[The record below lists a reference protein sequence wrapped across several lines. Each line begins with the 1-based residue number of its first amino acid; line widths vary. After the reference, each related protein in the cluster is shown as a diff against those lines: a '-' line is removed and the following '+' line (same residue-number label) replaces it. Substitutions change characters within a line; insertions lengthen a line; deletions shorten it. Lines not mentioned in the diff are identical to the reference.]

1 VTDISLPA
9 VLAVAGTSPAT
20 MVVFVVYILGV
31 FLLAALS
38 HRVLARSSFLGE
50 YFLGSRT
57 LGTWTLAFTFAATS
71 ASGGSFGGFP
81 SLIYSHGWVLALW
94 IGSYMVFPLTAMGLL
109 GKRLNQ
115 VARKS
120 GAITIPDVFRDRFES
135 TAAGLLASCAII
147 LFTMCFLVAQ
157 FKLGALIIEDTF
169 NISFRFSYEISLMV
183 FAAIVVFYTAYGGF
197 RAVVWTDVMQG
208 VVMGVGVVLLIP
220 IVVSRSGGLDKT
232 THSVHQQLPT
242 AVTSVRGPG
251 GEKGTFNDLAFR
263 SLREPHPTAV
273 LYVHPGSA
281 NAPLTIGERSAAGGT
296 AETVEVSLATGA
308 RGEVVSTANDVKR
321 AVEAHSVWGPALEVV
336 IPYRNDKIVTEH
348 GTKVHKGATGVI
360 WFPEERRQYNFA
372 FIRGEEFVFG
382 PGRKNDGKPFHP
394 LGMIVS
400 FFFFFAIVAVG
411 QPSCMLRLMAFKD
424 SRTLKRSML
433 TVTVVYAL
441 IYMPL
446 VFVVMAARPELPL
459 LTPEDADRSIVLIA
473 TRLVADMGLGFQIL
487 GAIFIAAPFAAVMST
502 VDSLLLMISSGVVR
516 DIYQRTINPHVSD
529 QTVKRASYTT
539 TVVVGLLV
547 AILASRPPDFLQ
559 SIIVFVAGGFG
570 STFVAAMLLGL
581 FWKRT
586 TRQGAL
592 AAMVG
597 GLVINLGLCLPTLL
611 GGSRLDVIGLEP
623 TLWGVSGSFVLGTV
637 VSWLTG
643 PPPSHLVERYFYEK

>member
-1 VTDISLPA
+1 VTGVSLPL
-9 VLAVAGTSPAT
+9 VLAVTGTSPAT
-20 MVVFVVYILGV
+20 MLVFVIYILGV

-38 HRVLARSSFLGE
+38 HRVLNRSSFLGE

-81 SLIYSHGWVLALW
+81 SLVYSHGWVLALW

-115 VARKS
+115 VARKT

-147 LFTMCFLVAQ
+147 LFTTCFLVAQ

-169 NISFRFSYEISLMV
+169 NISFRFSYEVSLVV

-220 IVVSRSGGLDKT
+220 IVLTRSGGLENA

-242 AVTSVRGPG
+242 AVTAVRGPG
-251 GEKGTFNDLAFR
+251 EQKGTFNDLAFQ

-281 NAPLTIGERSAAGGT
+281 NAALAVGERSVTGGT
-296 AETVEVSLATGA
+296 PDTVEVSLATGA

-321 AVEAHSVWGPALEVV
+321 AVEAHPIWGAALEVL
-336 IPYRNDKIVTEH
+336 IPYRNDQVVTER

-360 WFPEERRQYNFA
+360 WFPEGRREYHFA
-372 FIRGEEFVFG
+372 FLRGEEFVFG
-382 PGRKNDGKPFHP
+382 PGRKNDGRPFHP
-394 LGMIVS
+394 LGMIIS

-411 QPSCMLRLMAFKD
+411 QPSAMLRLMAFKD
-424 SRTLKRSML
+424 SRTLKRSIL
-433 TVTVVYAL
+433 TVTVVYAF

-446 VFVVMAARPELPL
+446 VFVVMTARPELPL
-459 LTPEDADRSIVLIA
+459 LTPEDSDRAIVLVA
-473 TRLVADMGLGFQIL
+473 TRLVADMGIGFQIL

-502 VDSLLLMISSGVVR
+502 VDSFLLMISSGVVR
-516 DIYQRTINPHVSD
+516 DIYQRTIHPQVSD

-539 TVVVGLLV
+539 TVVVGLIV

-559 SIIVFVAGGFG
+559 TIIVFVGGGFA
-570 STFVAAMLLGL
+570 STFLAAMLLGL
-581 FWKRT
+581 FWKKT
-586 TRQGAL
+586 THQGAL
-592 AAMVG
+592 AAMAG
-597 GLVINLGLCLPTLL
+597 GLLINLGLCLPTLFE
-611 GGSRLDVIGLEP
+611 GARMDFIGLEP
-623 TLWGVSGSFVLGTV
+623 SLWGVSGSLVLGVV

-643 PPPSHLVERYFYEK
+643 PPPSHLVERYFYGS